1 MDGTVESVAQ
11 TTPVAVPADTRP
23 VQDAPEAAQP
33 QQESPPVPEDTGKT
47 LDLYV

>member
-11 TTPVAVPADTRP
+11 TTPVAVPAEARP
-23 VQDAPEAAQP
+23 VQEAPEAVQP
-33 QQESPPVPEDTGKT
+33 QPESPPVPEDAGKT